1 MTSMVSADNQYLP
14 AYDTQESDLEILKW
28 TNIARTDPHQLV
40 PMLENMLPYFHGTL
54 YSAPGKEPTR
64 TVEGAAG
71 VRGTIAFLQA
81 QRPIAALK
89 WDQYLAHS
97 SEEMAVA
104 QGKTT

>member
-1 MTSMVSADNQYLP
+1 
-14 AYDTQESDLEILKW
+14 
-28 TNIARTDPHQLV
+28 
-40 PMLENMLPYFHGTL
+40 MLQYFHGNL

-89 WDQYLAHS
+89 WDQYLA
-97 SEEMAVA
+97 
-104 QGKTT
+104 